1 MDGKNIN
8 NKWCKCF
15 PLITECWKA
24 GKWFNNDR
32 NSQETRNR
40 HFYST
45 DLSFVFS
52 LRSLTPS
59 LTRVGGLGSFL
70 DLGFLGEPYWFLQQ
84 VLAAIQ
90 TVGFKW
96 LWDIHLVHFQ
106 ATLILQHGTV
116 MKQVRK
122 SKVTF
127 EVHHPSKYQSFRVSK
142 ITTSRRF
149 YRTARAFGERFS

>member
-45 DLSFVFS
+45 DLSFVCS

-90 TVGFKW
+90 AVGLQMALRHSPGALPSHPDFTAWHSNEAGQKIQSYFW
-96 LWDIHLVHFQ
+96 SPPSFQ
-106 ATLILQHGTV
+106 ISIFPCLKNHN
-116 MKQVRK
+116 KQ
-122 SKVTF
+122 
-127 EVHHPSKYQSFRVSK
+127 
-142 ITTSRRF
+142 
-149 YRTARAFGERFS
+149 AFL